1 LSLSGINTKKTAIV
15 NQNEFPELRGL
26 SISIEQDTLASIEL
40 LVYKAN
46 ELQYTSSSSA
56 DQFAVFSEI
65 YYKEGW
71 NAYIDG
77 ELQPHYRANYVLR
90 ALPVPKGMHTV
101 VFKFE
106 PTIISKGNLVNLTS
120 VFLFVLLVG
129 IGLLR
134 IKRIKK
140 GY

>member
-1 LSLSGINTKKTAIV
+1 MSN
-15 NQNEFPELRGL
+15 
-26 SISIEQDTLASIEL
+26 SIEQDTLASIEL